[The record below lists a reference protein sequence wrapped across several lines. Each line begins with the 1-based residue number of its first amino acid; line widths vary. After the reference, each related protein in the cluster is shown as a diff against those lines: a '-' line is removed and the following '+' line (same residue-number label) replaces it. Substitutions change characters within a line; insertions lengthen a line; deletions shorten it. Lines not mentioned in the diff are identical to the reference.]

1 MRKRTSPA
9 VTAPWWWPAVEAN
22 VAPEVVAVAR
32 KLGLT
37 AESTSQRIWAVLRTM
52 VDPYFPT
59 EPFKPLFPEIDA
71 ATVPLWDQRKVFAA
85 ALRDSPESS
94 ITHAALD
101 YLGAR
106 VRQGAI
112 PTLPRRRSSLGLA
125 GDQRM
130 LFSRST
136 QGPDTFF
143 IRGTRRSH
151 AGFDSFKTRY
161 EHACFKAVI
170 DICDRYDVVRAAFG
184 TGSPANASTYENYAA
199 FLDGG
204 VKSIAGDYLGVHGA
218 WIVGHAA
225 MRFISLELGVPPPR
239 WPAAL
244 GTAPSQRNLVRDL
257 LLQLASDLP
266 ALNGRLN
273 ELRAL

>member
-1 MRKRTSPA
+1 MGKRSSPS
-9 VTAPWWWPAVEAN
+9 VTAPWWWSEVEAA

-37 AESTSQRIWAVLRTM
+37 ADSTSQRIWAVLRTM

-59 EPFKPLFPEIDA
+59 EPFKLLFPEIDV
-71 ATVPLWDQRKVFAA
+71 ATVPLWDQRKGFAA
-85 ALRDSPESS
+85 ALRDRPESS
-94 ITHAALD
+94 IAHAALAH
-101 YLGAR
+101 LGAR
-106 VRQGAI
+106 VREGTI
-112 PTLPRRRSSLGLA
+112 PALPRRRSTPGLA
-125 GDQRM
+125 RDWRV

-151 AGFDSFKTRY
+151 AGLDSFKTRY
-161 EHACFKAVI
+161 EHASFKAVI
-170 DICDRYDVVRAAFG
+170 DICDRFDVVRAAYW

-204 VKSIAGDYLGVHGA
+204 VKSIAGDYIGVHGA

-225 MRFISLELGVPPPR
+225 MRFISFELGVPTPR

-244 GTAPSQRNLVRDL
+244 GAAPSHRDLVRDL

-266 ALNGRLN
+266 ALNRRLN
-273 ELRAL
+273 ELRAI

>member
-1 MRKRTSPA
+1 MGKRTSPA
-9 VTAPWWWPAVEAN
+9 VTAPWWWPAVEAD

-37 AESTSQRIWAVLRTM
+37 AGSTSQRVWAILRMM

-59 EPFKPLFPEIDA
+59 EPFKPLFPEIDV
-71 ATVPLWDQRKVFAA
+71 ATVPLWDQRKVFAG
-85 ALRDSPESS
+85 ALRDSLESS
-94 ITHAALD
+94 IAHAALEH
-101 YLGAR
+101 LGAR
-106 VRQGAI
+106 VREGTTPA
-112 PTLPRRRSSLGLA
+112 LPRRRSTPSLA
-125 GDQRM
+125 RDWPV

-151 AGFDSFKTRY
+151 AGLDSFKTRY

-170 DICDRYDVVRAAFG
+170 DICDRYDVVRAAYW
-184 TGSPANASTYENYAA
+184 TGSPANASTYENYAV

-204 VKSIAGDYLGVHGA
+204 VKSIAGDYIGVHGA

-225 MRFISLELGVPPPR
+225 MRFVALELGVPPSR

-244 GTAPSQRNLVRDL
+244 GTAPSHRDLVRDL